1 MNRYFLPTFVLFVLF
16 VSLRASVAAPTTQNT
31 IDRVELMP
39 NRPTPFKLKD
49 FKATARG
56 LDKLLFDFDA
66 KGQYLPLIWWD
77 DTKVNSPLRG
87 FGFPS
92 FVGRP
97 DQSGGLAH
105 ESITTM
111 GALLGATVA
120 GIDKSREPGGNNW
133 VQMTQVY
140 FNSAN
145 RQNVVL
151 NNVTAET
158 GQ

>member
-1 MNRYFLPTFVLFVLF
+1 MKSYSLATVAIVLSL
-16 VSLRASVAAPTTQNT
+16 VSIRVSTAAPTTQNT

-49 FKATARG
+49 YKAIARG
-56 LDKLLFDFDA
+56 CDKLLFDFDA

-77 DTKVNSPLRG
+77 DSKYNVDLRG

-97 DQSGGLAH
+97 DQSEGMHH

-111 GALLGATVA
+111 GALLGATIA
-120 GIDKSREPGGNNW
+120 GIDKSK
-133 VQMTQVY
+133 
-140 FNSAN
+140 
-145 RQNVVL
+145 
-151 NNVTAET
+151 
-158 GQ
+158 